1 MEQRV
6 ESLEEELKLLKNQ
19 IKAVLLDIKENLANG
34 EWQDLSSRWG
44 YEAADQTHEPP
55 KQQSVEP
62 NPVPE
67 VTQESS
73 SASKVTVSNGEPVRQ
88 QTEPVPHL
96 TPSEPVN
103 LPYTAPGNDKSHVN
117 TVDSSRNDSK
127 TSSNSSVNRGVDVV
141 NQPDLITVVMLG
153 QWLDRAIAAVGRTET
168 EKIIEMYDITGNM
181 PAQMKQTLLLIIDS
195 YGHNGKS
202 TRRNNRNSIGL
213 TSLSLLMEM
222 DSLLRYRNR
231 ALEAAVLSLLAER
244 ESRQKK
250 EQDSRQPRQDEESQ
264 INNKE
269 VQTVGAS
276 YG

>member
-1 MEQRV
+1 MEQRI
-6 ESLEEELKLLKNQ
+6 ENLEEELKLLKNQ
-19 IKAVLLDIKENLANG
+19 IRAVLLDIKENLANG

-44 YEAADQTHEPP
+44 YEAAERVNAPQE
-55 KQQSVEP
+55 QQPVEP
-62 NPVPE
+62 DPVPE

-73 SASKVTVSNGEPVRQ
+73 SASKVTVSNGEPVQQ

-96 TPSEPVN
+96 TPTEPVN
-103 LPYTAPGNDKSHVN
+103 LPYTAPGSGNTHIDTVN
-117 TVDSSRNDSK
+117 SSRSGGK
-127 TSSNSSVNRGVDVV
+127 TFSSGGVDRSVEVV
-141 NQPDLITVVMLG
+141 NQPDLVTVVMLG
-153 QWLDRAIAAVGRTET
+153 QWLDRAIAAVGKTET

-202 TRRNNRNSIGL
+202 PRRNSRNSIGL

-250 EQDSRQPRQDEESQ
+250 EQESRQSQ
-264 INNKE
+264 QNKDSQANKE
-269 VQTVGAS
+269 VQTVGAI